1 MKAILVR
8 EFVAPEVLK
17 LEEIPTPQP
26 AAGHA
31 LVRVNAA
38 GVNPSDTS
46 MRMGTYAI
54 KPPRPD
60 TPGRA
65 AAGTKVCEGGVRR
78 RTRYLET
85 VAWEI
90 SRPSFRSSP

>member
-38 GVNPSDTS
+38 GVTCPSP
-46 MRMGTYAI
+46 
-54 KPPRPD
+54 KPCPD
-60 TPGRA
+60 RSGPSGSAGGNREPSLRQGDRHPHTADRA
-65 AAGTKVCEGGVRR
+65 RSRR
-78 RTRYLET
+78 IRDG
-85 VAWEI
+85 
-90 SRPSFRSSP
+90 